1 MAFPALG
8 KNLELFLKVQGAAVT
23 PPPQPKTSLKMNK
36 AIFFAAALSITPLP
50 AMSQQAQ
57 RSQDQSQDRQST
69 YSERGRDSERGGGG
83 EDLLERLSK
92 SDLRDRL
99 SSAVQRI
106 EVACGEEIER
116 FCSDVTPGG
125 GRMASCMDAYS
136 DQLSRSCQSALRRSV
151 NRVQQAV
158 ASIADSCMSAVQQQC
173 GNADNV
179 KQCSSRRTHRSRN
192 HARPRRR
199 CAAGK
204 AGSGGR
210 QRIPGQGEMA
220 QTQEQGGPTQHH
232 AQAQGDQGTGR
243 LAGLPAFSSDGKNL
257 GQVVH
262 VERGPDGKIQSVQ
275 EVAVGRL
282 LGLGEK
288 TITIDGT
295 KLEQLADRIKVM
307 MNSDQIRTLP
317 DTKDQGGSAQK

>member
-1 MAFPALG
+1 
-8 KNLELFLKVQGAAVT
+8 
-23 PPPQPKTSLKMNK
+23 MNK
-36 AIFFAAALSITPLP
+36 AILFTAALLLTPLP

-57 RSQDQSQDRQST
+57 QSQDKSQDRQSN
-69 YSERGRDSERGGGG
+69 SADLDRHIDRDSERGGG
-83 EDLLERLSK
+83 EDLLERLSR

-106 EVACGEEIER
+106 EAACGEEIER

-158 ASIADSCMSAVQQQC
+158 EKIGDTCLSAVQQQC
-173 GNADNV
+173 GNTDNI
-179 KQCSSRRTHRSRN
+179 KQCLQQKNASLPQSCQTIV
-192 HARPRRR
+192 
-199 CAAGK
+199 AAVQQ
-204 AGSGGR
+204 GR
-210 QRIPGQGEMA
+210 QALAARMPGQGEQAEA
-220 QTQEQGGPTQHH
+220 QTGQEQSGPQQT
-232 AQAQGDQGTGR
+232 AQAQGDQGIGR
-243 LAGLPAFSSDGKNL
+243 LRGLPAFSSDGKNL

-275 EVAVGRL
+275 IQVGRL

-288 TITIDGT
+288 TVTIDGA

-317 DTKDQGGSAQK
+317 DTKGQGGGAQR

>member
-1 MAFPALG
+1 
-8 KNLELFLKVQGAAVT
+8 
-23 PPPQPKTSLKMNK
+23 MNK

-57 RSQDQSQDRQST
+57 QSQDQSPDRQSA
-69 YSERGRDSERGGGG
+69 YSERDRDSERGGG
-83 EDLLERLSK
+83 EDLLERLSR

-99 SSAVQRI
+99 ATAVQRI
-106 EVACGEEIER
+106 EGACGEDIER

-179 KQCSSRRTHRSRN
+179 KQCLQQKNSSLPQSCQTIV
-192 HARPRRR
+192 AVVQQ
-199 CAAGK
+199 
-204 AGSGGR
+204 GR
-210 QRIPGQGEMA
+210 QALAARMPGQGEMA
-220 QTQEQGGPTQHH
+220 QTQEQGGPQQT
-232 AQAQGDQGTGR
+232 AQAPGDQGLGR
-243 LAGLPAFSSDGKNL
+243 LRGLPAFSSDGKNL
-257 GQVVH
+257 GQIVH
-262 VERGPDGKIQSVQ
+262 VERGQDGKIQSVQ
-275 EVAVGRL
+275 IEVGRL

-288 TITIDGT
+288 TVTIDGT
-295 KLEQLADRIKVM
+295 KLEQLADRVKVM

-317 DTKDQGGSAQK
+317 DTKGQGGGAQR

>member
-1 MAFPALG
+1 
-8 KNLELFLKVQGAAVT
+8 
-23 PPPQPKTSLKMNK
+23 MNK

-57 RSQDQSQDRQST
+57 QSQDQSQDRQSA
-69 YSERGRDSERGGGG
+69 YSERGRDSERGGG

-179 KQCSSRRTHRSRN
+179 KQCLQQKNTSLPQSCQTIV
-192 HARPRRR
+192 AVVQQ
-199 CAAGK
+199 
-204 AGSGGR
+204 GR
-210 QRIPGQGEMA
+210 QALAARMPGQGEMA
-220 QTQEQGGPTQHH
+220 QTQEQGGPQHS
-232 AQAQGDQGTGR
+232 AQAQGEQGTGR

-275 EVAVGRL
+275 IQVGRL

>member
-1 MAFPALG
+1 
-8 KNLELFLKVQGAAVT
+8 
-23 PPPQPKTSLKMNK
+23 MNK

-50 AMSQQAQ
+50 AMGQQAQ
-57 RSQDQSQDRQST
+57 QPQDQSQDRQST
-69 YSERGRDSERGGGG
+69 YSERDRDSERGGG
-83 EDLLERLSK
+83 EDLLERLSR

-106 EVACGEEIER
+106 EAACGEEIER

-158 ASIADSCMSAVQQQC
+158 ANIADSCMSAVQQQC
-173 GNADNV
+173 GTADNV
-179 KQCSSRRTHRSRN
+179 KQCLQQKSSSLPQSCQTIV
-192 HARPRRR
+192 AVVQQ
-199 CAAGK
+199 
-204 AGSGGR
+204 GR
-210 QRIPGQGEMA
+210 QALAARMPGQGEMA
-220 QTQEQGGPTQHH
+220 QTREQGGPQQT
-232 AQAQGDQGTGR
+232 AQAQGDQGIGR
-243 LAGLPAFSSDGKNL
+243 LGGLPAFSSDGKNL

-262 VERGPDGKIQSVQ
+262 VEKGPDGKIQSVQ
-275 EVAVGRL
+275 IQVGRL

-288 TITIDGT
+288 TVTIDGT

-317 DTKDQGGSAQK
+317 DTKGQGGSAQR